1 MNNVFFIKIKFY
13 TMDNWNDSDF
23 KLPKANVPNA
33 VFESVKKKVIARRI
47 EAQKNRQQVV
57 IGSAL
62 LLVLAVVNIGILLN
76 IREKTPKTTAEQAK
90 IVYDS
95 FFKMDKNAF
104 Q

>member
-1 MNNVFFIKIKFY
+1 
-13 TMDNWNDSDF
+13 MDNWNDSDF

-62 LLVLAVVNIGILLN
+62 LLILAIVNIGILLN
-76 IREKTPKTTAEQAK
+76 IHEKTPKTAAQQAEMLNKA
-90 IVYDS
+90 Y
-95 FFKMDKNAF
+95 FETGKNAF
-104 Q
+104 DES

>member
-1 MNNVFFIKIKFY
+1 
-13 TMDNWNDSDF
+13 MDNWNDSDF

-33 VFESVKKKVIARRI
+33 VFESVRKKVIARRV
-47 EAQKNRQQVV
+47 EAQKNRQQMV

-62 LLVLAVVNIGILLN
+62 LLILAFVNIGILLN
-76 IREKTPKTTAEQAK
+76 IRKKTPKTTAEQAK